1 MDGLTLVFGLGEALS
16 GSKLTFLFTLAL
28 LAVFLLAAPFH
39 VLRASQRSIAFARSA
54 PATLVSVGVLGTFVG
69 LFATLQ
75 AFDTSARDTSLPS
88 LVEGLRAAAAT
99 GLFGILLALTYR
111 TYERLIPTRKDPPD
125 ASDRGPGPAEALAT
139 ATAIA
144 SLEATL
150 ESEFHKLS
158 TLLENQLEE
167 GRSESQQ
174 SLEDIGVGVQTLSE
188 QVEETP
194 VVSVEEEPVV
204 SVEEERQDESNRPAR
219 RFLFRIP
226 VDYEAGGQCGKGTLI
241 DISSSGALIEE
252 VDLPLSLGAFV
263 EICYKLEGEEKPTLL
278 YGKVARESG
287 SGFAVEFVERRH
299 G

>member
-1 MDGLTLVFGLGEALS
+1 MDGLTLVFDLGEALS
-16 GSKLTFLFTLAL
+16 ANELTFVFTLAL
-28 LAVFLLAAPFH
+28 MAVFLLAVPFH
-39 VLRASQRSIAFARSA
+39 VLRASDRSIAFARSA

-75 AFDTSARDTSLPS
+75 AFDTSARDASLPS
-88 LVEGLRAAAAT
+88 LVEGLRAAAGT
-99 GLFGILLALTYR
+99 GLFGVLLALTYR
-111 TYERLIPTRKDPPD
+111 TCERLVPTRKDPAR
-125 ASDRGPGPAEALAT
+125 ASEYSPEPTNVALQT

-144 SLEATL
+144 SLEATTVG
-150 ESEFHKLS
+150 EFQKLS

-167 GRSESQQ
+167 SRSESQQ
-174 SLEDIGVGVQTLSE
+174 AFEDIGAGVQTLSE

-194 VVSVEEEPVV
+194 VTSVEEEHE
-204 SVEEERQDESNRPAR
+204 VEPKRPDR

-252 VDLPLSLGAFV
+252 ADLQLSTGAFV

-278 YGKVARESG
+278 YGKVARETE
-287 SGFAVEFVERRH
+287 SGFAAEFVERRN